1 MDFAAIALA
10 CAPHVDA
17 TTTRALVAVE
27 SSFNPYAIGVVD
39 GVLDRQPRSRAEAL
53 TTARALRAAGW
64 NFSAGL
70 AQISAHNWERTG
82 LTVETAFEPCANL
95 NAMQRILR
103 ECYARAGTLGW
114 DGQAQLRAA
123 LSCYYAGSFSGGFRE
138 GYVDRVLAAARR
150 GSDPGDSRNL
160 RPADLRHRRAGGQ
173 PVQP

>member
-1 MDFAAIALA
+1 MDFAATALA

-70 AQISAHNWERTG
+70 AQISVRNWERTG

-103 ECYARAGTLGW
+103 ECYARAQTAGW
-114 DGQAQLRAA
+114 ARQTRLRAA
-123 LSCYYAGSFSGGFRE
+123 LSCYYAGNFSGGFRD

-150 GSDPGDSRNL
+150 GRDAGDSPNP
-160 RPADLRHRRAGGQ
+160 RPAHVRHRRAVGQ
-173 PVQP
+173 RVQP